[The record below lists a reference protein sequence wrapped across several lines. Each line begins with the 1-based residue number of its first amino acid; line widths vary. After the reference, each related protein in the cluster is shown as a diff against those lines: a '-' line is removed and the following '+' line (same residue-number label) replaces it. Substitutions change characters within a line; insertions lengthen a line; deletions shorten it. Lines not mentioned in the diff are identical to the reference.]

1 MTDNG
6 LSEAL
11 NAALDQDSF
20 DVLEFVTG
28 DLTPRKTVSIYTNS
42 EAGYRLDTLLAQ
54 EEENVRIASES
65 DGLSITDGGVWV
77 DEEEV
82 KALREQVEAS
92 TLTFHLKGLAP
103 KAREAI
109 QKELRAK
116 HNYKD
121 DADNEAQEEYF
132 NEFQNTLVAKSIEK
146 AVNAK
151 GATDTSWSAD
161 KVAVLRGR
169 VNALELGRL
178 DNAVF
183 EINTDADLYS
193 RAVNADFLSKR

>member
-6 LSEAL
+6 LSDAL
-11 NAALDQDSF
+11 NTVLDQDSF

-28 DLTPRKTVSIYTNS
+28 DLTPRKTVSVYTNS
-42 EAGYRLDTLLAQ
+42 EAGYRLNELLEQ
-54 EEENVRIASES
+54 EEENVRNASVS
-65 DGLSITDGGVWV
+65 DGLSITDAGVYV
-77 DEEEV
+77 DEDEV
-82 KALREQVEAS
+82 ADLRAQVEAS

-109 QKELRAK
+109 QKELQAK
-116 HNYKD
+116 HNFSDESTDEVK
-121 DADNEAQEEYF
+121 EAYF

-146 AVNAK
+146 VVNAK
-151 GATDTSWSAD
+151 GAADKSWSAE

-169 VNALELGRL
+169 VNNVELGRL
-178 DNAVF
+178 DGAVF
-183 EINTDADLYS
+183 DINTDADLYS